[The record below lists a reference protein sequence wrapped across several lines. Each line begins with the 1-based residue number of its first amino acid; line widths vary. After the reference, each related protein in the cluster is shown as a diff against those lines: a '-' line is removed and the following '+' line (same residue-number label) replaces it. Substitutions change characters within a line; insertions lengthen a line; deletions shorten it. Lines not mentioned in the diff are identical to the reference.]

1 MFRSDDGPLRYRLL
15 CDAPARDRASRC
27 GCHLMDD
34 TGDERSE
41 ARYEETDTD
50 RDSEEME
57 RWRWEWGFTEFTE
70 HTEDVP

>member
-1 MFRSDDGPLRYRLL
+1 MIS
-15 CDAPARDRASRC
+15 
-27 GCHLMDD
+27 DD

-50 RDSEEME
+50 RESEEAE
-57 RWRWEWGFTEFTE
+57 RWRWENGFSE